1 MATIESVPEIRRH
14 STWWDLLKYTT
25 KSRTKSFLLFRNETL
40 TVKMSEACFYP
51 SHTKIKR
58 VWMGCVTPEK
68 WKNHILR
75 RTFKDGLSHPALRRS
90 NLVINKR
97 QTWLSDSAGFI
108 LTIEQTGGRIQNP
121 YHQTQGRYSSVKCVS
136 QADWLLM
143 DYHVYGEKIWKK
155 H

>member
-14 STWWDLLKYTT
+14 STWWDFLKYTT

-51 SHTKIKR
+51 SHTKLR
-58 VWMGCVTPEK
+58 GCEWAVWHRRSGKTTSWGGP
-68 WKNHILR
+68 LR
-75 RTFKDGLSHPALRRS
+75 MGLSHPALRRS

-108 LTIEQTGGRIQNP
+108 LTVEQTGGRIQNP